1 MNTLSKCSKTRNN
14 FFSATTTSRSLTTA
28 GWLSSFKTEI
38 SLRITKL
45 TKVDKNRV
53 GLTWLLWRAPLHFP
67 FPNGFA
73 STPRSAL
80 SLYPSP
86 KRWCWHDPG
95 PKVQYT
101 PCTRRHTFPRQVS
114 PVLCNCPYL
123 SEIRNFLS
131 IGGNILPLN
140 IGWLKVVQFAGN
152 IWIMTNFWKLLAKL
166 YKQGGFF

>member
-1 MNTLSKCSKTRNN
+1 MRTLSKCSKTRNN
-14 FFSATTTSRSLTTA
+14 FFSATTTSRSFTTA

-86 KRWCWHDPG
+86 KRWSWHDPG

-114 PVLCNCPYL
+114 PVLCNSPYL
-123 SEIRNFLS
+123 SEINSLS
-131 IGGNILPLN
+131 IGRNILPLN
-140 IGWLKVVQFAGN
+140 FVQLSAN
-152 IWIMTNFWKLLAKL
+152 QLSIYWKHLNHDKFWKLPAKL
-166 YKQGGFF
+166 YK